1 MDMKKTKDHYIMAV
15 GILPTREAKNHT
27 TRLTKDHR
35 RPHTFMKETRSQNTS
50 WSREMKGRGMNNKQ
64 WRPNKERT
72 KDNNAN
78 NTTSQLSATTTKN
91 QDLSRNK
98 AVILKRRTVSFVRNT
113 SERETQY
120 GPVLAATFLCIW
132 NVSRHGFWMST
143 ETRIRTRSC
152 THGAALSAS
161 FRIMKLCLSTTAIVA
176 NLRIQNMK
184 ETLSHI
190 LADRSVEGKEDL
202 IVPILVLSF
211 VIKGSASLANMK
223 APLWLVSVG
232 KARELSSAVNNDKFS
247 SAAKNAKEFSIVVST
262 NVNAIVTTESVSLV
276 RRNI

>member
-1 MDMKKTKDHYIMAV
+1 
-15 GILPTREAKNHT
+15 
-27 TRLTKDHR
+27 
-35 RPHTFMKETRSQNTS
+35 
-50 WSREMKGRGMNNKQ
+50 
-64 WRPNKERT
+64 
-72 KDNNAN
+72 
-78 NTTSQLSATTTKN
+78 
-91 QDLSRNK
+91 
-98 AVILKRRTVSFVRNT
+98 
-113 SERETQY
+113 
-120 GPVLAATFLCIW
+120 
-132 NVSRHGFWMST
+132 MST

-190 LADRSVEGKEDL
+190 LADRFVEGKEDL

-211 VIKGSASLANMK
+211 VIKGSASLVNMK
-223 APLWLVSVG
+223 APLCLVSVG
-232 KARELSSAVNNDKFS
+232 KARERSSAVNNDKFS

-262 NVNAIVTTESVSLV
+262 NVSAIVTTESVSLA